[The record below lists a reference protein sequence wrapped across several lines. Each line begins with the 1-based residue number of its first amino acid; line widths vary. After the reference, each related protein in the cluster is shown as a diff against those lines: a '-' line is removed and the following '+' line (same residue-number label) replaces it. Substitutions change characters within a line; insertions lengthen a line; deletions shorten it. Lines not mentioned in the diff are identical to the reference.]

1 MKRRNARMPEFVQ
14 DYFIYLAIMAGVTY
28 LVRMLPFVLV
38 RKKIKNRFVK
48 SFLYYIPY
56 SVLTVM
62 TIPAI
67 FFSTG
72 SLASAIAGAAVA
84 VILSYFNKSLLTV
97 AASASATVLLTEII
111 CGAVLL

>member
-56 SVLTVM
+56 TVLAVM
-62 TIPAI
+62 TFPAI
-67 FFSTG
+67 FYSTG
-72 SLASAIAGAAVA
+72 SVISAAVGTA
-84 VILSYFNKSLLTV
+84 VGVLLAFFGRGLVTV
-97 AASASATVLLTEII
+97 ASASALSVLIVE
-111 CGAVLL
+111 LLSRFL

>member
-1 MKRRNARMPEFVQ
+1 MPEFVQ
-14 DYFIYLAIMAGVTY
+14 DFFIYLAIMAGVTY
-28 LVRMLPFVLV
+28 LVRMLPFVLI

-56 SVLTVM
+56 SVLSVM

-72 SLASAIAGAAVA
+72 NLLSAIVGALVA
-84 VILSYFNKSLLTV
+84 VLLSYRERSLLTV
-97 AASASATVLLTEII
+97 AASASVSVLVVELIYM
-111 CGAVLL
+111 ALA